1 MTKLIDVYNLFYPTE
16 TEFNIENFEP
26 YFLTIK
32 MQKLKTPNPT
42 TIILQN
48 NPTTTDCPIET
59 PQPQTQ
65 KTFKCLFE
73 LVYFAENDKLL
84 EKNNIKRNEEI
95 MKIIDLQ
102 TKTKNIHKTIE
113 AKITKKYFENL
124 LSIFSGHSR
133 KIIIP
138 SILLLLSIHY
148 KKNIFFYYT
157 KTNIVYEFKV
167 KVVDCKN
174 DIFIIQKDNLFVMEK
189 FDICG
194 SSYVVSNIEKPI
206 SGISSFNKKE
216 FYQLCNKFEKKWN
229 GTLEEKNKIY
239 LEILHILFEPLHCK
253 Q

>member
-1 MTKLIDVYNLFYPTE
+1 MTKLIDVYQLFYPTE
-16 TEFNIENFEP
+16 TEFNIEQFEP

-32 MQKLKTPNPT
+32 MPKLKTSNPT
-42 TIILQN
+42 PIILQN
-48 NPTTTDCPIET
+48 NNPTSKPIET

-73 LVYFAENDKLL
+73 LVYFVENDKLL

-113 AKITKKYFENL
+113 SKITKKYFENL
-124 LSIFSGHSR
+124 LSIFSGYSR
-133 KIIIP
+133 KITVP

-167 KVVDCKN
+167 LDCKN
-174 DIFIIQKDNLFVMEK
+174 DIYILQKDNLFLIEK
-189 FDICG
+189 FNICG
-194 SSYVVSNIEKPI
+194 SCYVVSNIEKPI
-206 SGISSFNKKE
+206 SGISSFNKTE